1 MPIAGGAWRNDSI
14 RIFGIGNRHSSW
26 PGLARVQPT
35 MTIWY
40 RSRTVPHPNDPKLRS
55 FIAVDP
61 ASDFSIQNLPYGVF
75 SAKDGLA
82 PRVGVAIGDHV
93 LDLWELAQDCRID
106 VVEPAVFAASSLNPF
121 MGLGP
126 QIWSAT
132 RARISELLRA
142 DHPELRDNP
151 ELRQRALVPMRD
163 VKLQMPITVMG
174 YTDFYSSKE
183 HATNVGVM
191 FRGKDNALQPNWL
204 HMPIGYNGR
213 ASTVVVSGTKVRRP
227 RGQLKPPNVD
237 LPDFAPCK
245 RLDFELEMGVVVGQ
259 PSPIGEMLT
268 EKQAEEMIFG
278 FVILN
283 DWSARDIQQWEYVPL
298 GPFQAKAFATSISP
312 WVVTRDAL
320 EPFRLPGPEQNPVPL
335 SYLRQTQP
343 NNYDIELDVSLR
355 TADTNAAKSI
365 CRTNFKYMYWS
376 SVQQLVH
383 HAACGC
389 AMDIGDLLGSG
400 TISGPEK
407 HQRGSL
413 LEISWNGTEPVDL
426 GGGVKRAF
434 LEDGDSLQMRAWC
447 QGDGYRVGFGEV
459 EGTILPAE

>member
-1 MPIAGGAWRNDSI
+1 M
-14 RIFGIGNRHSSW
+14 
-26 PGLARVQPT
+26 
-35 MTIWY
+35 
-40 RSRTVPHPNDPKLRS
+40 PHPNDPKLRS

-61 ASDFSIQNLPYGVF
+61 SSNFPIQNLPYGVF

-82 PRVGVAIGDHV
+82 PRVGVAIGNYV
-93 LDLWELAQDCRID
+93 LDLWGLAQDCRID
-106 VVEPAVFAASSLNPF
+106 VVEPAVFAAPTLNPF
-121 MGLGP
+121 MALGP
-126 QIWSAT
+126 KVWTST
-132 RARISELLRA
+132 RARISELLRE
-142 DHPELRDNP
+142 DHPELRDNQ
-151 ELRQRALVPMRD
+151 ELRRRALVPMRD
-163 VKLQMPITVMG
+163 VRLHLPISVSG

-213 ASTVVVSGTKVRRP
+213 ASTVVVSGTRVRRP
-227 RGQLKPPNVD
+227 RGQLKPPNVEA
-237 LPDFAPCK
+237 PSFGPCK
-245 RLDFELEMGVVVGQ
+245 RLDFELEMGVVIGQ
-259 PSPIGEMLT
+259 PSPMGEMLN
-268 EKQAEEMIFG
+268 ERQAEDMIFG

-312 WVVTRDAL
+312 WVVTREAL
-320 EPFRLPGPEQNPVPL
+320 EPFRLHGPTQDPVPL
-335 SYLRQTQP
+335 PYLRQTSA
-343 NNYDIELDVSLR
+343 NNFDLELDVSLR
-355 TADTNAAKSI
+355 AAGMNEAKTI

-389 AMDIGDLLGSG
+389 AMNVGDLLGSG

-413 LEISWNGTEPVDL
+413 LEISWNGSEPVEL
-426 GGGVKRAF
+426 GGGVKRSF
-434 LEDGDSLQMRAWC
+434 LEDGDSLAMRGWC

-459 EGTILPAE
+459 EGTIWPAE

>member
-1 MPIAGGAWRNDSI
+1 M
-14 RIFGIGNRHSSW
+14 
-26 PGLARVQPT
+26 
-35 MTIWY
+35 
-40 RSRTVPHPNDPKLRS
+40 PHPNDPKLRS
-55 FIAVDP
+55 FIDVAP
-61 ASDFSIQNLPYGVF
+61 TSDFPIQNLPYGVF
-75 SAKDGLA
+75 SSKDGLA
-82 PRVGVAIGDHV
+82 PRVGVAIGDYV
-93 LDLWELAQDCRID
+93 LDLWELEQDSRLD
-106 VVEPAVFAASSLNPF
+106 VGPLGVFSQPSLNAF
-121 MGLGP
+121 MALGP
-126 QIWSAT
+126 KVWSAT

-142 DHPELRDNP
+142 DHPELRDNR
-151 ELRQRALVPMRD
+151 ELRARALVPMAD
-163 VKLQMPITVMG
+163 VRLHMPFAVSG

-213 ASTVVVSGTKVRRP
+213 ASTVVVGGTKVRRP
-227 RGQLKPPNVD
+227 RGQLKPPTAEV
-237 LPDFAPCK
+237 PSFGACK

-259 PSPIGEMLT
+259 ASAMGEMLT

-312 WVVTRDAL
+312 WVVTREAL
-320 EPFRLPGPEQNPVPL
+320 EPFRMQGPEQQPEPL
-335 SYLRQTQP
+335 AYLKQTQP
-343 NNYDIELDVSLR
+343 NNYDMQLDVSLR
-355 TADTNAAKSI
+355 AGAMNEAKTI
-365 CRTNFKYMYWS
+365 CSTNFKYMYWS

-383 HAACGC
+383 HASSGC
-389 AMDIGDLLGSG
+389 AMNVGDLLGSG

-413 LEISWNGTEPVDL
+413 LEISWNGTEPVEL
-426 GGGVKRAF
+426 ASGVTRSF
-434 LEDGDSLQMRAWC
+434 LENGDSLVMRGWC

-459 EGTILPAE
+459 EGTIVAAE

>member
-1 MPIAGGAWRNDSI
+1 
-14 RIFGIGNRHSSW
+14 
-26 PGLARVQPT
+26 
-35 MTIWY
+35 
-40 RSRTVPHPNDPKLRS
+40 VPHPNDPKLRS

-61 ASDFSIQNLPYGVF
+61 NSDFPIQNLPYGVF
-75 SAKDGLA
+75 SATDGLA
-82 PRVGVAIGDHV
+82 PRIGVAIGDYV

-106 VVEPAVFAASSLNPF
+106 VVEPAVFAAPTLNPF
-121 MGLGP
+121 MALGP
-126 QIWSAT
+126 KVWSTT
-132 RARISELLRA
+132 RARISELLRE
-142 DHPELRDNP
+142 DQPELRDNP

-163 VKLQMPITVMG
+163 VQLHMPTTVAG

-204 HMPIGYNGR
+204 YMPIGYNGR
-213 ASTVVVSGTKVRRP
+213 ASTVIVSGTKVRRP
-227 RGQLKPPNVD
+227 RGQLKPPTAAA
-237 LPDFAPCK
+237 PSFGPCK
-245 RLDFELEMGVVVGQ
+245 RLDFELEMGVVIGQ

-268 EKQAEEMIFG
+268 EARAEAMIFG

-312 WVVTRDAL
+312 WVVTREAL
-320 EPFRLPGPEQNPVPL
+320 EPFRLHGPAQDPVPL
-335 SYLRQTQP
+335 PYLRQTGA
-343 NNYDIELDVSLR
+343 NNFDLELDVALQASGMSV
-355 TADTNAAKSI
+355 AKTI

-383 HAACGC
+383 HASSGC
-389 AMDIGDLLGSG
+389 AMNVGDLLGSG

-413 LEISWNGTEPVDL
+413 LEISWNGSEPVQL
-426 GGGVKRAF
+426 APGVTRSF
-434 LEDGDSLQMRAWC
+434 LEDGDSLLMRGWC
-447 QGDGYRVGFGEV
+447 QGDGYRIGFGVV